1 MKTIRNS
8 KLLGVILIGCS
19 FALACATAQSIA
31 PPNPHLK
38 RALRPRPVPR
48 VVSTP
53 SGPMQPGDPL
63 PGLTSSELASFS
75 AGLDE
80 FENVENSEGG
90 LGPIFNNN
98 SCVAC
103 HNAGGTGGGSP
114 ILVTRFG
121 RNAAGKFDPLE
132 ALGGSLL
139 QDHAIDPAIQE
150 VIPAEANVTAN
161 RQSTPLFGLGLIEA
175 IPDSTILQNAKRPPV
190 DGIRGRAA
198 MITDIA
204 TGRERVGRFGWKN
217 QQATLLSFAGD
228 AYLNEMGITN
238 RLFPHENAPNGNFA
252 LLANYD
258 AVADPE
264 DATDPA
270 TGKADIDTAAD
281 FMRLLAPMQPL
292 PLTRSAATGS
302 QIFQQMNCAVCHVPS
317 MSTGASSIRALD
329 RKPVFLYSDL
339 LLHDMGS
346 LGDGIAQD
354 AANPREMRT
363 APLWGLR
370 ASAPYLHDGSA
381 PNLDQAIRAHDGE
394 ARNSRERYLHLN
406 LTQKQQV
413 LDFLKSL

>member
-8 KLLGVILIGCS
+8 KLLSGILIGCS
-19 FALACATAQSIA
+19 FGLACATAQSVA

-38 RALRPRPVPR
+38 RAQRPRPIPR
-48 VVSTP
+48 IISTP
-53 SGPMQPGDPL
+53 SGPTQPGDPL
-63 PGLTSSELASFS
+63 LGLTASELSSFG

-121 RNAAGKFDPLE
+121 RDTAGKFDSLE

-139 QDHAIDPAIQE
+139 QDHAIDPAVQE
-150 VIPAEANVTAN
+150 VIPAEANVTAD

-175 IPDSTILQNAKRPPV
+175 IPDSTILQNAKRPSI

-252 LLANYD
+252 LLATYD
-258 AVADPE
+258 TVADPE
-264 DATDPA
+264 DTTDPV
-270 TGKADIDTAAD
+270 TGKA
-281 FMRLLAPMQPL
+281 
-292 PLTRSAATGS
+292 
-302 QIFQQMNCAVCHVPS
+302 
-317 MSTGASSIRALD
+317 
-329 RKPVFLYSDL
+329 
-339 LLHDMGS
+339 
-346 LGDGIAQD
+346 GI
-354 AANPREMRT
+354 
-363 APLWGLR
+363 
-370 ASAPYLHDGSA
+370 
-381 PNLDQAIRAHDGE
+381 
-394 ARNSRERYLHLN
+394 
-406 LTQKQQV
+406 
-413 LDFLKSL
+413 